1 MELYAWIDEVRTA
14 GGACRRHPYRRRAA
28 FRFVTERG
36 VAAFYWI
43 DSPLSYALI
52 GAMERNELLKLA
64 RIVYDNL

>member
-1 MELYAWIDEVRTA
+1 MKWVPIIAGWYYLSCRVDSQVCHACEV
-14 GGACRRHPYRRRAA
+14 
-28 FRFVTERG
+28 VVNDVG

-52 GAMERNELLKLA
+52 GRMERDELLKLA